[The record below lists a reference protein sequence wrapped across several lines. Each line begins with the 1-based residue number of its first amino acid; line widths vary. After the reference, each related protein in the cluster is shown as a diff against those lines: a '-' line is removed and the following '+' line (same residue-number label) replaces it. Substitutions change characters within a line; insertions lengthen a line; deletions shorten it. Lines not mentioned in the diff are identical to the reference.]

1 MVDVARATPQRYP
14 QHPHMAPDRSAEMPF
29 LDHLEELRWRLFRC
43 AIALAITIIGTFT
56 LLYTKKIDVVAVLS
70 RPVQPH
76 MKGPLITTHPSELFG
91 IVMDVS
97 IAIGVVLASPVL
109 IWQIWAFLSPALY
122 KHEKKVVIPVLVGAA
137 LLFLGGIAL
146 AYFFVLPVTL
156 GFLLGFQSE
165 TVQPTLRVGE
175 YMGFVIAM
183 CIAFGAAFELPIVVL
198 LLSALGIVG
207 PAGLKKFRR
216 HAFVGCMLAAAL
228 ITPGQDITSLVL
240 LTMSLYVLYELS
252 IGLSALVARRRARRI
267 ASDAAIESA

>member
-1 MVDVARATPQRYP
+1 
-14 QHPHMAPDRSAEMPF
+14 
-29 LDHLEELRWRLFRC
+29 
-43 AIALAITIIGTFT
+43 
-56 LLYTKKIDVVAVLS
+56 
-70 RPVQPH
+70 VQPH

-165 TVQPTLRVGE
+165 TVQT
-175 YMGFVIAM
+175 
-183 CIAFGAAFELPIVVL
+183 
-198 LLSALGIVG
+198 
-207 PAGLKKFRR
+207 
-216 HAFVGCMLAAAL
+216 
-228 ITPGQDITSLVL
+228 T
-240 LTMSLYVLYELS
+240 
-252 IGLSALVARRRARRI
+252 
-267 ASDAAIESA
+267 